1 MRQAELLARRS
12 RFLSARSSAH
22 RKKSPTAKR
31 MRSRIQAASR
41 QHSSHAFAQI
51 GDEFALEPR
60 IALDPA
66 IVAPRRMRQ
75 RNESRRVFAPGCNGL
90 RHVRLGVCTQ
100 MPILCI
106 GSDEQYQ
113 LEIRQDFEQTGLP
126 MPRAFLARRLVASAL
141 VIA

>member
-31 MRSRIQAASR
+31 ICSRIQAASR

-60 IALDPA
+60 IAFDPA

-75 RNESRRVFAPGCNGL
+75 RNEAWRVFTPGRNRF
-90 RHVRLGVCTQ
+90 RHVRLGACTE
-100 MPILCI
+100 MPILRI
-106 GSDEQYQ
+106 GSDEECQ
-113 LEIRQDFEQTGLP
+113 LE
-126 MPRAFLARRLVASAL
+126 
-141 VIA
+141 